1 MKMSST
7 LIPPDEALRMVLQT
21 AQPAAPRPVPLLDAV
36 GLRLA
41 EDVRAD
47 RDYPPFDRA
56 MMDGYAVRLADAGSE
71 PAVEIAGQLVA
82 GQTASARL
90 MPGTCIEIM
99 TGAACPEGTEAVVPK
114 EHVVREGQSARFLG
128 ELRFQQHM
136 ALRGSECRGG
146 SVVLRAGD
154 RITPLAVGV
163 LASVGLREVRIVP
176 APTLGI
182 LTTGGE
188 LIGSGQLP
196 GSVQIRDSN
205 GPMLAAMAIAGGL
218 VPARMLHAG
227 DDIGAIVAALEAMQ
241 DCDLVVLTGG
251 VSMGRYDLVPES
263 FRQIGAERLFH
274 KVSQKPGKPLLFAR
288 RGRQLFFGLP
298 GNPLAAH
305 LCFHRYVSAAIRR
318 WCGQRVDAP
327 ERRMGR
333 LLEPVRPGGSRTW
346 FLLGRAERAGDAERE
361 WSLQPL
367 PGCSS
372 ADLFGTSQA
381 NCYLEVPPGDQPLSA
396 GQTLAFEWLAWDS
409 SAECHPV
416 RQRNREQDNRLPG
429 GSVPLGF
436 VVPPPGGSGSV
447 GF

>member
-1 MKMSST
+1 MWFRSRQDREVAHVARERKTVTAM
-7 LIPPDEALRMVLQT
+7 LRIFCRAHHDGRQGLCADCSQLHAYAMCRLDRC
-21 AQPAAPRPVPLLDAV
+21 PFGAAKPTCAACPIHCYK
-36 GLRLA
+36 
-41 EDVRAD
+41 AD
-47 RDYPPFDRA
+47 RREPPFDRA

-71 PAVEIAGQLVA
+71 QAVEIAGQLVA

-90 MPGTCIEIM
+90 MPGSCIEIM

-114 EHVVREGQSARFLG
+114 EHVVREAQSARFLG

-241 DCDLVVLTGG
+241 DCELVVLTGG

-305 LCFHRYVSAAIRR
+305 
-318 WCGQRVDAP
+318 
-327 ERRMGR
+327 
-333 LLEPVRPGGSRTW
+333 
-346 FLLGRAERAGDAERE
+346 
-361 WSLQPL
+361 
-367 PGCSS
+367 
-372 ADLFGTSQA
+372 
-381 NCYLEVPPGDQPLSA
+381 QPLSA
-396 GQTLAFEWLAWDS
+396 GQTLAFEWLAWAS

-436 VVPPPGGSGSV
+436 VVPPPGGLGSV